1 MGNKHYKN
9 EYMFKIAWAQMP
21 LSEEQL
27 KAIPHNHRVRPYLLC
42 MDMGDYYYA
51 FPTTSKIYDNNFRY
65 ENEKVL
71 INGMSSLVRIHE
83 LYKLPKE
90 NLLEIPR
97 VVSRVYTNEI
107 IKKINACMKY
117 IKYPTEFIE
126 FFSGKE
132 YDLEESDIIEHIGS
146 LYLIINSDYK
156 NFFLHRVYTFP
167 VDNSVMIELDGA
179 KYYVDISRIYNINKD
194 KNPTYYTRVNQ
205 CSLDR
210 MDIRSWLL
218 DRPTLRNQKDY
229 TKIKNLIPGMVIDTF
244 FDGESVR
251 MIILENSG
259 NEIKALYG
267 DVCTTYSN
275 YQLGSFSYDSI
286 STYMIFSTLVDERF
300 YKLRDKHIRKEIN
313 KKKTYE

>member
-1 MGNKHYKN
+1 MGKHYKN

-51 FPTTSKIYDNNFRY
+51 FPTTSKIYDNKYRY

-83 LYKLPKE
+83 LYKLPKG

-132 YDLEESDIIEHIGS
+132 YDLEENDIIEHIGS

-251 MIILENSG
+251 MVILENSG

-275 YQLGSFSYDSI
+275 YQLGSFGYDCI
-286 STYMIFSTLVDERF
+286 STYMIFSTLADERF
-300 YKLRDKHIRKEIN
+300 YRLRDKHIKKEIN

>member
-1 MGNKHYKN
+1 MGKHFKN

-21 LSEEQL
+21 LSEERL
-27 KAIPHNHRVRPYLLC
+27 KTIPHNHRVRPYLLC

-51 FPTTSKIYDNNFRY
+51 FPTTSKIYDNKYRY

-71 INGMSSLVRIHE
+71 IDGTTSLVRIHG

-97 VVSRVYTNEI
+97 VVLRVYSNEI

-117 IKYPTEFIE
+117 ITYPTEFIE
-126 FFSGKE
+126 FFSEKD
-132 YDLEESDIIEHIGS
+132 YYLEENDLVEYNGS

-156 NFFLHRVYTFP
+156 SFFLHRVYTFP
-167 VDNSVMIELDGA
+167 VNNSVMIELDGS
-179 KYYVDISRIYNINKD
+179 KFYVDISKIYNINKD
-194 KNPTYYTRVNQ
+194 ENPTYYTRVNQ

-210 MDIRSWLL
+210 IDIKTWLL
-218 DRPTLRNQKDY
+218 DKPILKNQKDY
-229 TKIKNLIPGMVIDTF
+229 TKIKNLKPGMVIDTF
-244 FDGESVR
+244 FGGESVR
-251 MIILENSG
+251 MVILENNN

-275 YQLGSFSYDSI
+275 YQLGCFPYDSI
-286 STYMIFSTLVDERF
+286 SLYMIFSTLSDERF
-300 YKLRDKHIRKEIN
+300 YKLRDKHIRNEIN

>member
-1 MGNKHYKN
+1 MGKHFKN
-9 EYMFKIAWAQMP
+9 QFAFKIAWAQMP

-27 KAIPHNHRVRPYLLC
+27 KAIPHSHRVRPYLLC

-51 FPTTSKIYDNNFRY
+51 FPTTSKIYDNKYRY

-83 LYKLPKE
+83 LYILPKE

-97 VVSRVYTNEI
+97 VVSRVYSNEI

-117 IKYPTEFIE
+117 GKYPTEFME
-126 FFSGKE
+126 FFSKKD
-132 YDLEESDIIEHIGS
+132 YYLEETDIIEYMGS

-156 NFFLHRVYTFP
+156 SFFLHRVYPFP
-167 VDNSVMIELDGA
+167 VDNSVMIELDGS
-179 KYYVDISRIYNINKD
+179 KFYVDISKIYNIDKD

-205 CSLDR
+205 CSLDGI
-210 MDIRSWLL
+210 DIKTWLL
-218 DRPTLRNQKDY
+218 DRPILRNQKDY
-229 TKIKNLIPGMVIDTF
+229 TKVKNLMPGMIIDTF

-251 MIILENSG
+251 MIILEKKS
-259 NEIKALYG
+259 NEIKAMYG
-267 DVCTTYSN
+267 DASDTYSN
-275 YQLGSFSYDSI
+275 YQLGCFPYDSI
-286 STYMIFSTLVDERF
+286 SSYMIFGTLSDERF
-300 YKLRDKHIRKEIN
+300 SKLRDKHIRKEIN